1 VVSDRRYVRVV
12 NPDQISIQASAVERI
27 DGIDRQLVG
36 TGGHAAAHLASEAFD
51 NSIPPCG
58 KPHRGK

>member
-1 VVSDRRYVRVV
+1 V